1 MNDDAFARLI
11 AEDVKNTATPSQREY
26 LALESNLHRWKRG
39 LIALVENLNQQIASL
54 DADQQ
59 DDMQRYISMGKD
71 GEKLLGQSIEHYT
84 SKIAKIKRFKFHV
97 EKRLNEVN
105 SRLENNGMENASFA
119 EFLKAAILKHKELM
133 LELELD
139 PTEIDEALWAAV
151 DNIWNFDNVLSRIH
165 GGDSLYAS

>member
-1 MNDDAFARLI
+1 MNDDAFALLI

-39 LIALVENLNQQIASL
+39 LLALAENLNQQIASL

-59 DDMQRYISMGKD
+59 DDMQRYVAMGKD

-84 SKIAKIKRFKFHV
+84 LKIAKIKRFKFHV
-97 EKRLNEVN
+97 EKKLNEVN
-105 SRLENNGMENASFA
+105 SCLENSGTENASFA
-119 EFLKAAILKHKELM
+119 DFLKAAILKHKELIIKF
-133 LELELD
+133 ELD

-151 DNIWNFDNVLSRIH
+151 DNVWNFDNALSRMH
-165 GGDSLYAS
+165 ETDGLYAS